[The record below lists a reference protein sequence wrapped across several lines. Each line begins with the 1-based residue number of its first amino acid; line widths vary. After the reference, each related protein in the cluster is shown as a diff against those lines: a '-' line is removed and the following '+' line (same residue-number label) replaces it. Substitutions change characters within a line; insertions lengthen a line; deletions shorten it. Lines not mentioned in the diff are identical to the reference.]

1 MAIADPRDIP
11 GLVVWLSADYL
22 AETAADGSAVSTWED
37 LSDAGN
43 DATAAA
49 ALTLYHAGGPS
60 SGPRVYGG
68 GSGNQH
74 LNFPSTLFNG
84 ATSAET
90 YVTVKVENENG
101 PVWEVSSGGGL
112 DPHYPHSTGWYDSF
126 GSSVRYKLTSAS
138 AFTTSWQTYHIW
150 SAPNDWRGEVLSGA
164 AVFTSATNTVA
175 FNAGA
180 PKRIFRNSATAS
192 TTRGSLGLVLA
203 FDRKLTT
210 TERSDLEAW
219 IAANPSG
226 GLPVSSGIRAVADAQ
241 SNATATAYVV
251 VATVTAHATASAESH
266 GDASPRMVNAAVTD
280 NREGGRWRSGS
291 GTATWSPAVI
301 LPPAPEIGG
310 ARLSALAFNT
320 PTVDEATGRISYN
333 ATRVEQERHVDR
345 VVVGNKDITL
355 WRGVV
360 TPIPG
365 YGLVEPLGYGPA
377 TLVLPQVH
385 GAFEVV
391 GEGAL
396 RFLRP
401 GAAVRV
407 ERVDRETGEVV
418 AVDYKGVL
426 VSFDVSGD
434 ALTCQVGGEASGRAA
449 LMERQVP
456 IFYWYKDLGRYFHDA
471 IRGLGLP
478 FSPYLGP
485 EVGIR
490 VQRFGGTGYLD
501 FIQQLVAMGWTR
513 GGNRWTVMPNESTGK
528 YEAFRKDTTTIHAT
542 AYLDD
547 QRTVGSLVRD
557 MSEEP
562 NRIFLTGVQPDGL
575 RVRFGAYPGL
585 KYTNPP
591 PYPFDDNQTFGQG
604 TTDGD
609 TDTGDGVT
617 ILINRLYITK
627 YLDREDLPGGYD
639 ADVTRAIKDLQ
650 RDGGIAVTG
659 NVNVKTWRV
668 LYDLDSTGFSL
679 RGARILPA
687 AQKSEVKPWNLS
699 PSGAK
704 ISRNPGF
711 NQRVLPVDRNV
722 DIGTGFEKDQMR
734 EWARAELEQAVAS
747 NWTGTLVFNTGAL
760 IAGQHDPGDPLTTA
774 DLMPAKALRAGMN
787 IWLPLFDGGTLVH
800 VSGIDVSPEGT
811 VTASVDTRA
820 RDALEVWEV
829 IARNRESRKSMRR
842 AWIQEHRAS
851 TNRKDSIAP
860 WDEVG
865 GVLGDKVSV
874 PGNRWVVFPVI
885 AGQEGII
892 QRLRVDTNPNAEFVM
907 AVFGR
912 RIAAG
917 RLRRMVGNPLTRV
930 GSKRWERENLR
941 DRLDAANIL
950 LYVAGSDSEP
960 CGYWPKRK
968 SGRNDADSGPST
980 LTGRWQD
987 DATFPYRC
995 FPAPVLWVA
1004 IWADRDTTIPRG
1016 RIMWPQLEAGA

>member
-1 MAIADPRDIP
+1 MTYESEVLADSPLAWWRQGEASGTVMAD
-11 GLVVWLSADYL
+11 S
-22 AETAADGSAVSTWED
+22 S
-37 LSDAGN
+37 GN
-43 DATAAA
+43 GRDATFLNTGN
-49 ALTLYHAGGPS
+49 LTYAQTSLLPQVPS
-60 SGPRVYGG
+60 DTAIKYNSTGRATLAFASWMYSTSFTVEAWVNVTTTSGTQNLLARRTGG
-68 GSGNQH
+68 GSSGDAWQFRIDGGKPQVLSWHGGLRNLMAASALSLGVHH
-74 LNFPSTLFNG
+74 LVATITPTQIVIYDNG
-84 ATSAET
+84 AVLTS
-90 YVTVKVENENG
+90 
-101 PVWEVSSGGGL
+101 
-112 DPHYPHSTGWYDSF
+112 STF
-126 GSSVRYKLTSAS
+126 GSANPTSNSTELWFSSWGNGNEPLNNATLDEV
-138 AFTTSWQTYHIW
+138 AFYGT
-150 SAPNDWRGEVLSGA
+150 ALSGA
-164 AVFTSATNTVA
+164 RVLAHY
-175 FNAGA
+175 NAGMFPPA
-180 PKRIFRNSATAS
+180 GLQA
-192 TTRGSLGLVLA
+192 RG
-203 FDRKLTT
+203 
-210 TERSDLEAW
+210 
-219 IAANPSG
+219 
-226 GLPVSSGIRAVADAQ
+226 DAQ
-241 SNATATAYVV
+241 SDASVQ
-251 VATVTAHATASAESH
+251 ATVIISAVPGSPR
-266 GDASPRMVNAAVTD
+266 GDAQSDASVTPAIINMGETH
-280 NREGGRWRSGS
+280 NRTGGRWRNGI
-291 GTATWSPAVI
+291 GTATWSPTVI
-301 LPPAPEIGG
+301 IPPAPEIGG

-333 ATRVEQERHVDR
+333 ATRVEQDRHVDR
-345 VVVGNKDITL
+345 VVVGNKDITV

-385 GAFEVV
+385 AAFEVV

-401 GAAVRV
+401 GAAVQV

-418 AVDYKGVL
+418 AVDYKGII

-449 LMERQVP
+449 LRERQVP

-513 GGNRWTVMPNESTGK
+513 DGNRWTVMPNEATGK
-528 YEAFRKDTTTIHAT
+528 YEAFRKDTTAIHAT

-575 RVRFGAYPGL
+575 RVRFGGYPGL
-585 KYTNPP
+585 KFTNPP
-591 PYPFDDNQTFGQG
+591 PYPFDDNSTFGQG
-604 TTDGD
+604 TTDAD
-609 TDTGDGVT
+609 TDTGDGIT

-639 ADVTRAIKDLQ
+639 AGVTRAIKDLQ

-711 NQRVLPVDRNV
+711 NRRVLPVDRNV

-734 EWARAELEQAVAS
+734 EWARAELEQAVTS

-829 IARNRESRKSMRR
+829 IARNRESRKSLRR

-874 PGNRWVVFPVI
+874 PGNRWTVFPVI

-930 GSKRWERENLR
+930 GSKKWEREDLR
-941 DRLDAANIL
+941 DRLDASNIL

-960 CGYWPKRK
+960 LGYWPKKK
-968 SGRNDADSGPST
+968 SGRDDNDSGAAP

-995 FPAPVLWVA
+995 FPASVLWVA